1 MRPRALSFAG
11 YDTSAMEAAA
21 DRATE
26 SDALRIAA
34 AKQGTAGLSREVA
47 VDAAAHFIAARV
59 VVAQPQFS
67 IFKQ

>member
-1 MRPRALSFAG
+1 
-11 YDTSAMEAAA
+11 MEAAA

-59 VVAQPQFS
+59 VVAQQPIS
-67 IFKQ
+67 IFN